1 MNNLMQEI
9 LIKKYESNEL
19 SHFYVLEPTYTQDS
33 NFLLNWTKKLL
44 CEINKKTLSSMENS
58 PDILIIDSPEDQ
70 KQYQI
75 EEIQEIFKFTTF
87 SAMNLKKKFLI
98 VNHSHKLTQIHLN
111 KLLKTLEEPPI
122 EMHIFFLNSQ
132 KISTIDTISSRA
144 IKLRVLNQKPES
156 ISALI
161 DLWDQGL
168 DFQEFANQF
177 KDLNISS
184 NKAFS
189 DLLLLASQKSNS
201 LTDCK
206 NIEKSLKCLEDDY
219 VYNNSNHNKA
229 FRIYSLLKSLK

>member
-1 MNNLMQEI
+1 MQEI
-9 LIKKYESNEL
+9 LIKKHDSNEM
-19 SHFYVLEPTYTQDS
+19 SHFYVLEPSYTQDS
-33 NFLLNWTKKLL
+33 NFLLSWTKNLICK
-44 CEINKKTLSSMENS
+44 INKISTSSLENS

-75 EEIQEIFKFTTF
+75 EEIQEIFKFTAF

-132 KISTIDTISSRA
+132 RVSTIDTISSRA
-144 IKLRVLNQKPES
+144 IKLKVLNQKPES
-156 ISALI
+156 NSALI
-161 DLWDQGL
+161 DLWDQDL

-177 KDLNISS
+177 KNLNISS

-189 DLLLLASQKSNS
+189 DLLLLTSEKSLS

-206 NIEKSLKCLEDDY
+206 NIEKSLKALEDDY
-219 VYNNSNHNKA
+219 IYNNSSHNKA